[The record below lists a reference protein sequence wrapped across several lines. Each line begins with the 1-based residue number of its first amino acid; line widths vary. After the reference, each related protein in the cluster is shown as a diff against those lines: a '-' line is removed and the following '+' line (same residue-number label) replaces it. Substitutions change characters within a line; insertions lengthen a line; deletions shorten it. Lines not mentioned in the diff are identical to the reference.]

1 MKCCALIISTIALLA
16 AFLFVAAYAQE
27 DMRVVANNIFQ
38 DPIRV
43 SAIFAHDPHNESAE
57 IEACSRCHHVFEN
70 GKRIED
76 ESSEDQQ
83 CADCHELTA
92 SGNTPALM
100 QAYHLN
106 CKGCHH
112 QSGKGPIVCGQCHK
126 K

>member
-1 MKCCALIISTIALLA
+1 MKRCALTISTIALLA
-16 AFLFVAAYAQE
+16 SFLFVSADAQE
-27 DMRVVANNIFQ
+27 EMRIVANNIFQ
-38 DPIRV
+38 DPIRDA
-43 SAIFAHDPHNESAE
+43 AIFVHDQHNESAG
-57 IEACSRCHHVFEN
+57 IEACNRCHHVFEN

-83 CADCHELTA
+83 CVDCHELKP
-92 SGNTPALM
+92 SGNKPALM
-100 QAYHLN
+100 QAYHLT